1 MSVSTSVVVNDSVI
15 CALDGC
21 SERFRREATMVKYQR
36 GLHRQGMNRDDIDHC
51 PSGSDDDES
60 PSPLQHSSMA
70 CLPRDVASMGQA
82 ATPNGTLHR
91 APSDADSETQVYGYR
106 MPYRYEDCHEIPT
119 AVPHEYH
126 GPTVHEQHIDDQLGH
141 PSGAMPHQAYYV
153 TEQGIPGVSTM
164 ASSLPTHYHLSQQV
178 ERLALETP
186 KSAPGISASIQS
198 SPSTFYPTSVPGPI
212 VEDGFY
218 TYQTAYA
225 TAEYQAATIQYHQH
239 AQQHTVQPQQPV
251 VSEPQHTPDTTEQ
264 YYPPSVHPQQEQW
277 THYDP
282 PIEVTTIGQQPAH
295 GSVAYHNWTTIP

>member
-1 MSVSTSVVVNDSVI
+1 MA
-15 CALDGC
+15 ALRG
-21 SERFRREATMVKYQR
+21 EATMVNYQR

-82 ATPNGTLHR
+82 ATPNGTLHC
-91 APSDADSETQVYGYR
+91 APSDADSETQVCGYR

-119 AVPHEYH
+119 TVPHEYH
-126 GPTVHEQHIDDQLGH
+126 GPTVHIDAQLGH

-178 ERLALETP
+178 EPLALETP

-295 GSVAYHNWTTIP
+295 GSVAYHNWTTLPKHNPCWYF